1 METILCDA
9 IVIGTMDYREADR
22 IVTLFTLEH
31 GILRGLAR
39 GARRSVKRFAGALE
53 PFARL
58 QVRLVLKEGLSTLQ
72 EAEPLT
78 VHPRLRGELA
88 RIALAGYAC
97 ELTGALLPERLS
109 NPRLYR
115 LLATYLG
122 HLDQAPAE
130 PADRRFFEINL
141 LNILGYR
148 PPLDD
153 CPGCGADLGV
163 TGGTLPGPGGHGIRC
178 PACARGGRRLSATT
192 IALLRRALR
201 SGRFGL
207 LRFPSLELAEAGEL
221 LDSAI
226 ASHLHRPLKSL
237 AFLAGLPLQSI

>member
-1 METILCDA
+1 MNATVCDA

-58 QVRLVLKEGLSTLQ
+58 RVQLVLKEGLSTLN

-97 ELTGALLPERLS
+97 ELAGALLPEHLP

-115 LLATYLG
+115 LLATFLG
-122 HLDQAPAE
+122 YLDQAPAE
-130 PADRRFFEINL
+130 SADRRFFEINL

-148 PPLDD
+148 PPLAD
-153 CPGCGADLGV
+153 CQVCGADLAMS
-163 TGGTLPGPGGHGIRC
+163 GGILPGPGVHGIRC

-192 IALLRRALR
+192 VTLLRRALQC
-201 SGRFGL
+201 GRFGL
-207 LRFPSLELAEAGEL
+207 LRFPPAELAEAGEL
-221 LDSAI
+221 LDNAI
-226 ASHLHRPLKSL
+226 ASHLNRPLKSL
-237 AFLAGLPLQSI
+237 AFLAELPLQSI